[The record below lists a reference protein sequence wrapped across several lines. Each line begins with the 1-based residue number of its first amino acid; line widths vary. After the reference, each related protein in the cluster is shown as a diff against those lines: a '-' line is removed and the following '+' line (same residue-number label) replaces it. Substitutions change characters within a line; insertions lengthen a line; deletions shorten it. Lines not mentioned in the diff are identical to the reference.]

1 MLTITLLVAMEVIG
15 VVDVDSD
22 KNDGFR
28 TNDGVGDSMVHCGW
42 CGCGCQAERFP
53 TNTNAS
59 VATVP

>member
-1 MLTITLLVAMEVIG
+1 MEVIG